1 MVITPLD
8 VLQKQFQAAR
18 RAGYDPED
26 VQDFLDQIREAWEA
40 DREEAHRLRED
51 ARLKNTE
58 ISLLR
63 QEQEEIRETLVM
75 ARRISVDTEAQA
87 RREADLV
94 VGEARLE
101 SERILAV
108 AHEEQRRIQ
117 EDLVRMKSMRI
128 QSIAQLRAQLE
139 MGTGLL
145 REIEHMDQTIPA
157 RAPAGGAPRG

>member
-1 MVITPLD
+1 
-8 VLQKQFQAAR
+8 
-18 RAGYDPED
+18 
-26 VQDFLDQIREAWEA
+26 
-40 DREEAHRLRED
+40 
-51 ARLKNTE
+51 
-58 ISLLR
+58 
-63 QEQEEIRETLVM
+63 M

-128 QSIAQLRAQLE
+128 QSIAQLRAQVE
-139 MGTGLL
+139 MGAGLL
-145 REIEHMDQTIPA
+145 REIERMDQGAPQA
-157 RAPAGGAPRG
+157 APRAPAGGAPRG